1 MEYSIIVNLL
11 AGGGRAKKIWQ
22 QLQSRL
28 NELNISYQ
36 VVLTRYHGHAIDLAE
51 RIAGRFAGADDHII
65 MVVGG
70 DGTLHE
76 TLNGLIKAG
85 SSIPLAY
92 IPAGSGNDFARGYGI
107 SPNPMTALSQILD
120 AKHPTLINVGHYYD
134 AIKQENGW
142 FLNNLGIGFDAAIVS
157 QANASKAKKRLNRW
171 HLGNFSYLSQ
181 ALSVLYNQEPF
192 ETMVQE
198 KNGHHHPFPKTFILI
213 ASNHPYIGGG
223 FKVAPDESLSS
234 DTLELLVVEKRNW
247 LITFW
252 CLWLFS
258 RGKLNRSRFAK
269 CFRSP
274 RLHYVTTSL
283 EFAQTDGEEMGS
295 RFMDLTLDTRQY
307 PFWGTSLKEKSFN

>member
-1 MEYSIIVNLL
+1 MAHDYSENILVQESAGHLL
-11 AGGGRAKKIWQ
+11 HDELGWDVVFAYNQEVLGSNGTLGR
-22 QLQSRL
+22 S
-28 NELNISYQ
+28 SYKE

-223 FKVAPDESLSS
+223 FKVA
-234 DTLELLVVEKRNW
+234 
-247 LITFW
+247 
-252 CLWLFS
+252 
-258 RGKLNRSRFAK
+258 
-269 CFRSP
+269 
-274 RLHYVTTSL
+274 YVI
-283 EFAQTDGEEMGS
+283 
-295 RFMDLTLDTRQY
+295 
-307 PFWGTSLKEKSFN
+307 